1 MKSEARVAV
10 LFALLVIGSQA
21 VHWLITPHAGA
32 SRWRTVAVIVQAIFG
47 FGASWWLYRADR
59 RGTTHS

>member
-1 MKSEARVAV
+1 MKGEARVAV

-21 VHWLITPHAGA
+21 IHWLITAHPGA
-32 SRWRTVAVIVQAIFG
+32 SPWRTSGVVAQAIFG

-59 RGTTHS
+59 RGTPLS